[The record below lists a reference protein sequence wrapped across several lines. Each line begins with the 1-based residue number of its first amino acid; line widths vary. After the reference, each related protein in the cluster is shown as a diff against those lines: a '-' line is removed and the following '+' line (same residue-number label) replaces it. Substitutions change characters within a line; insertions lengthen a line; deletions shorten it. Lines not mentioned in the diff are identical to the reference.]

1 MDDSPL
7 SCSHAF
13 ADSFGQRRWSS
24 GPCWLV
30 SLHRTADCVVFAGPV
45 RLLISPGGLVDTIR
59 HNSPVRLG
67 DTIIHDSPVRLGD
80 TSRHDSPVRL
90 GDTIRHDRPVRLGD
104 TSRHDSPVRLGDTIR
119 HNSPVRL
126 GDTIRRISPV
136 RLGDTI
142 LHDSPVRLVWPNT
155 RGSLQALF
163 AGRVYLCS
171 IASNDISICKSN
183 PV

>member
-1 MDDSPL
+1 MDDSPR

-13 ADSFGQRRWSS
+13 ADSFGRSRWSS
-24 GPCWLV
+24 RSCWLV
-30 SLHRTADCVVFAGPV
+30 SLPRTAGCVVFAGPV
-45 RLLISPGGLVDTIR
+45 RLISPGGLVDTIR
-59 HNSPVRLG
+59 YNSPVRLG
-67 DTIIHDSPVRLGD
+67 DTI
-80 TSRHDSPVRL
+80 RHDSPVRL
-90 GDTIRHDRPVRLGD
+90 GDTIRP
-104 TSRHDSPVRLGDTIR
+104 DSPVRLGDTIR

-126 GDTIRRISPV
+126 RDTIRHDSPV

-142 LHDSPVRLVWPNT
+142 RHDSPVRLVWPNT

-163 AGRVYLCS
+163 AGRVYLRS